1 MLNFG
6 TFLLMQSP
14 SAQSSEEM
22 YARAIEHAQS
32 AEALGFRNIWLAEHH
47 FSTYGYVGRP
57 VQLATYLAAKTSTIR
72 VGTAVIVVP
81 LHHPLMIAEEIATL
95 DVLAHGRVDIGLGR
109 GYQYYEFERLGLE
122 LDSARARWDESIDI
136 ILCALRG
143 EPFSYRGTLYD
154 IPETSVFPR
163 PLQKPYPPIW
173 VTAQSPQSVEAT
185 VKRGFNLL
193 TGGFGVPVERMAEF
207 RQLFDRLVAEV
218 RPACTPEVGVQ
229 RAVYVTDNAADARD
243 AAEHARWNMRVTLS
257 LRNHYEK
264 VEAGHAVAVPMPREP
279 DTDELLDRFVVVGT
293 PDTVIRQIQHI
304 REAVGI
310 SHFNCSF
317 WFGDLDQARVLRS
330 MQLFAR
336 EVMPA
341 FA

>member
-1 MLNFG
+1 MNFG

-14 SAQSSEEM
+14 SAQSSEDM
-22 YARAIEHAQS
+22 YARAIEHAQT
-32 AEALGFRNIWLAEHH
+32 AEGLGFRNIWLAEHH

-57 VQLATYLAAKTSTIR
+57 VQLATYLAAKTTRIR

-95 DVLAHGRVDIGLGR
+95 DVLAQGRVDIGLGR

-136 ILCALRG
+136 MLCALRG
-143 EPFSYRGTLYD
+143 EPFSYHGKLYD
-154 IPETSVFPR
+154 IPETSVFPQ
-163 PLQKPYPPIW
+163 PVQKPYPPIW

-207 RQLFDRLVAEV
+207 RQLFDRLMADVQ
-218 RPACTPEVGVQ
+218 PACAPEVGVQ

-264 VEAGHAVAVPMPREP
+264 VEAGHAVAVPMPHEP

-293 PDTVIRQIQHI
+293 PDTVIRQIQQI
-304 REAVGI
+304 REMVGI
-310 SHFNCSF
+310 NHFNCSF
-317 WFGDLDQARVLRS
+317 WFGDLDQGRVLRS
-330 MQLFAR
+330 MELFAR

-341 FA
+341 FE